1 MAVFVDRRVSKKI
14 SFFAASRSVALVVA
28 LVALVSLLPQA
39 EAKDLSNRLGIGY
52 KSQFAADL
60 PNFGDLPGIAVQYY
74 PGADIGVSAT
84 LAVDTRKNNS
94 RFGFLAKLYRI
105 VFQED
110 NLNFYMG
117 AGAGILSQE
126 TATGSNES
134 GFELMG
140 FGGAEFF
147 LPGLENLGLS
157 FEAGTAI
164 TSVSSGVRFRTF
176 GDSPLRAGFIFY
188 F

>member
-1 MAVFVDRRVSKKI
+1 MYCSFVSASKPVRTFVLMLLAFAGTVSALP
-14 SFFAASRSVALVVA
+14 AAS
-28 LVALVSLLPQA
+28 
-39 EAKDLSNRLGIGY
+39 AKDLTNRLGIGY
-52 KSQFAADL
+52 KNQFSTE
-60 PNFGDLPGIAVQYY
+60 LPGIAFQYY
-74 PGADIGVSAT
+74 PGADLGLSAT
-84 LAVDTRKNNS
+84 MGVDTKKDNS
-94 RFGFLAKLYRI
+94 KFGFMVKLLRI
-105 VFQED
+105 IFQED

-117 AGAGILSQE
+117 AGAGVLSQE
-126 TATGSNES
+126 LNSTNES

-147 LPGLENLGLS
+147 FTGLENLGFS

-176 GDSPLRAGFIFY
+176 GDHPLRAGITFY